1 MKAASHRTEKKGS
14 KGDSCKKHAEYT
26 TDFGP
31 PVAAP
36 SDPIARSAGS
46 SQLTYGSI
54 SPKARALGRDPD
66 MSKTSYFR
74 HESAIVEGETIGEN
88 TNIGAFAHVL
98 RGARIGRDGNICDHV
113 FIENDVIVGDRVTI
127 KPGVQLWDGVTIE
140 DDVFIGPNATF
151 TNDGFPR
158 SKYHSGKLGRIVVKK
173 GASIGANATILPGL
187 TIGQN
192 AMVGAGAVI
201 SADVPPNTVLAG
213 NPAQIIGYVGT
224 SEAESVLET
233 PREIGSHETS
243 VAGVRL
249 YRMPLVEDLRGWLS
263 FGEVQGHL
271 PFEIRRYFLVFGV
284 TGEHIRGEHA
294 HKRQHQFLICVHGR
308 VHIVADD
315 GHNREE
321 FVLDSPD
328 LGIHICPMVWA
339 AQYRYSKDAVLLV
352 LSSDKYDVD
361 DYIRDHTE
369 FLALVGA

>member
-1 MKAASHRTEKKGS
+1 
-14 KGDSCKKHAEYT
+14 
-26 TDFGP
+26 
-31 PVAAP
+31 
-36 SDPIARSAGS
+36 
-46 SQLTYGSI
+46 
-54 SPKARALGRDPD
+54 
-66 MSKTSYFR
+66 
-74 HESAIVEGETIGEN
+74 
-88 TNIGAFAHVL
+88 
-98 RGARIGRDGNICDHV
+98 
-113 FIENDVIVGDRVTI
+113 
-127 KPGVQLWDGVTIE
+127 
-140 DDVFIGPNATF
+140 
-151 TNDGFPR
+151 
-158 SKYHSGKLGRIVVKK
+158 
-173 GASIGANATILPGL
+173 L

-243 VAGVRL
+243 VTGVRL

-321 FVLDSPD
+321 FVLDSPE